1 VATSF
6 QKVLAENFRARTIGI
21 PSHQQIEKAP
31 ACMQSEALSEALRQA
46 KAIREAVREAIN
58 EALREALS
66 EEIREAK
73 AIREALRQAKAIRE
87 ALREAINKEIREE
100 INKEI
105 REALREAINK
115 EIREALRLGR
125 RPRCTYGGGVAI
137 SMQSEVIRVTRLY
150 LWRRCD
156 TWAGSST
163 AYRRCPG

>member
-1 VATSF
+1 VHSFVATSF

-31 ACMQSEALSEALRQA
+31 ACMQSEALSEALR
-46 KAIREAVREAIN
+46 EALG
-58 EALREALS
+58 EALRE
-66 EEIREAK
+66 
-73 AIREALRQAKAIRE
+73 AIRE
-87 ALREAINKEIREE
+87 ALREALREAISE
-100 INKEI
+100 AI

-115 EIREALRLGR
+115 EIREALREALRFGR

>member
-1 VATSF
+1 MHSFVATSF

-31 ACMQSEALSEALRQA
+31 ACMQSEALSEALR
-46 KAIREAVREAIN
+46 EALGK
-58 EALREALS
+58 ALREA
-66 EEIREAK
+66 IRES
-73 AIREALRQAKAIRE
+73 IRE
-87 ALREAINKEIREE
+87 ALREAISE
-100 INKEI
+100 EI
-105 REALREAINK
+105 REAL
-115 EIREALRLGR
+115 REALRLGR

>member
-1 VATSF
+1 VHSFVATSF

-31 ACMQSEALSEALRQA
+31 ACMQSEALSEALREA
-46 KAIREAVREAIN
+46 NAIR

-66 EEIREAK
+66 EEIREA
-73 AIREALRQAKAIRE
+73 I
-87 ALREAINKEIREE
+87 REAINKEIREALRE
-100 INKEI
+100 AIREALREAINKEI

-115 EIREALRLGR
+115 EIREALRFGR